1 MPSAPRRI
9 LAASDLSEDSDK
21 GLMAAAELAR
31 AMGASLHVAHGIT
44 PPVFPYW
51 EGTIPD
57 EAYASWIDSARIDL
71 EWQVRR
77 VLGDEPGI
85 QLEVRVGDPAQVLA
99 DLASALDAELVVLG
113 PHEPRMAFDDLL
125 GTTADRLIRLCAK
138 PCLIANRPLSIPL
151 RQILLPVD
159 FSPPSRHCVDVA
171 MRLLGLGLL
180 SGPGENASATIELL
194 FVSAFATP
202 QPRPFAIEP
211 HLAQQVEA
219 AKTALPADTSARLLP
234 RLLSAPLPI
243 DGIRKAAERMEA
255 DLVICGTH
263 GFGIL
268 GRTLVGSV
276 ASAVTRTLPYSVLL
290 VPPPSTY

>member
-1 MPSAPRRI
+1 MPSTNRRI

-21 GLMAAAELAR
+21 GLTAAAELAR
-31 AMGASLHVAHGIT
+31 AMGASLHVAHVIA

-51 EGTIPD
+51 EGTIP
-57 EAYASWIDSARIDL
+57 EQAYTSWTDSARIDL

-77 VLGDEPGI
+77 VLGDAPDVR
-85 QLEVRVGDPAQVLA
+85 LEVRVGEPAQVLT
-99 DLASALDAELVVLG
+99 DLASAPDVELVVLG

-138 PCLIANRPLSIPL
+138 PCLIANRPLLPPL

-171 MRLLGLGLL
+171 MRLLGSGLL
-180 SGPGENASATIELL
+180 SGPGDDARPIIELL
-194 FVSAFATP
+194 FVSAFAIP

-211 HLAQQVEA
+211 HLAQQVESA
-219 AKTALPADTSARLLP
+219 RAALPADSRARLLP
-234 RLLSAPLPI
+234 RLLSAPLPV
-243 DGIRKAAERMEA
+243 DGIRKAAERMDA
-255 DLVICGTH
+255 DLIICGTH
-263 GFGIL
+263 GFGML

-276 ASAVTRTLPYSVLL
+276 ASAVARTLPFSVLL
-290 VPPPSTY
+290 VPPPAAH